1 MFLEGVDRHP
11 DSQGTPFPASTWQVF
26 NYRILDEEE
35 EILPPVTRFVPKLS
49 SPKPHASPKQD
60 LRERQTDKDDNEVE
74 RLREA
79 LAKAQSQIAQL
90 KVEKAAGKGP
100 EDGHEMHARPLGPS
114 MMPDAKNAK
123 LAREEKIYYRLGL
136 YKIDRL
142 CSNETANLLK
152 NVLIQLDIPL
162 DQLIY
167 EITHLS
173 QKMREHSRLREFAM
187 GVHEKIYG
195 GERMET
201 DGAEGDIDVECLREM
216 LDRVGKLATRKR

>member
-1 MFLEGVDRHP
+1 VLVGGVDRLP
-11 DSQGTPFPASTWQVF
+11 DNHGTNSLRGEI
-26 NYRILDEEE
+26 NYRIVEEE
-35 EILPPVTRFVPKLS
+35 EDLLPTRFSTKI
-49 SPKPHASPKQD
+49 ASPKLPTSPKVD
-60 LRERQTDKDDNEVE
+60 PLPRERERERERELGVRDRDSTEVD

-152 NVLIQLDIPL
+152 VSLLIPYASLLHQ
-162 DQLIY
+162 
-167 EITHLS
+167 
-173 QKMREHSRLREFAM
+173 A
-187 GVHEKIYG
+187 V
-195 GERMET
+195 
-201 DGAEGDIDVECLREM
+201 
-216 LDRVGKLATRKR
+216 